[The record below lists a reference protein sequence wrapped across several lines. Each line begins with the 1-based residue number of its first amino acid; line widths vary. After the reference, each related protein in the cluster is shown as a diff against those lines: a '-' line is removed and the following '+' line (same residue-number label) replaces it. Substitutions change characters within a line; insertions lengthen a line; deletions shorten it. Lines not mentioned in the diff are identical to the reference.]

1 MRRLRVSLLML
12 GLVIIY
18 GTLGYYIIE
27 QMTLLDSLYQTIIT
41 ISTVGFEEVHK
52 LKDEGKLFTITLIMG
67 GTGVSLYTV
76 GLAFELLL
84 SEQFSH
90 WRQRQKMQNAIDH
103 MQGHYLI
110 CGWGRIGKQVATD
123 LREHGV
129 PFLVIENKPERCG
142 VLLENGIPFV
152 EGDATLDETLL
163 EAGIE
168 RARGMVGALNAD
180 ADNVLTVVSAR
191 GLNPN
196 LYIIARAALPEAEKK
211 LRRAGADEVISPYVV
226 GGRRISLSILR
237 PAVSGFLNAVLYD
250 PELQAEF
257 TEIVVSSDSP
267 MVGQTLAQAGLAH
280 GQDVLPIAILRSGK
294 LMFSPLPDMALL
306 ANDTLIVV
314 TPIAS
319 LRTVRR

>member
-1 MRRLRVSLLML
+1 
-12 GLVIIY
+12 
-18 GTLGYYIIE
+18 
-27 QMTLLDSLYQTIIT
+27 
-41 ISTVGFEEVHK
+41 
-52 LKDEGKLFTITLIMG
+52 
-67 GTGVSLYTV
+67 
-76 GLAFELLL
+76 
-84 SEQFSH
+84 
-90 WRQRQKMQNAIDH
+90 
-103 MQGHYLI
+103 
-110 CGWGRIGKQVATD
+110 TD